1 MARSKSSRSSQSS
14 SSKRSSSTGSS
25 QSRGASARSSE
36 DEGLSFSR
44 AREVVAS
51 NLNLQTAG
59 IALAGAG
66 VLALVS
72 TGAGRSLIR
81 TAASTVAKLANENFG
96 EFFGSSDE
104 DEAQESRQTPSRQ
117 RDQARI

>member
-14 SSKRSSSTGSS
+14 SSKRSSSASS
-25 QSRGASARSSE
+25 QGRSTRQVPAA
-36 DEGLSFSR
+36 DEGLSLSR
-44 AREVVAS
+44 AREYVGS
-51 NLNLQTAG
+51 NMNLQTAG

-72 TGAGRSLIR
+72 TEAGRSLIR
-81 TAASTVAKLANENFG
+81 TAASTVARLASENFG
-96 EFFGSSDE
+96 EYFGSSSEE
-104 DEAQESRQTPSRQ
+104 DEAQTSRQKPSRQ